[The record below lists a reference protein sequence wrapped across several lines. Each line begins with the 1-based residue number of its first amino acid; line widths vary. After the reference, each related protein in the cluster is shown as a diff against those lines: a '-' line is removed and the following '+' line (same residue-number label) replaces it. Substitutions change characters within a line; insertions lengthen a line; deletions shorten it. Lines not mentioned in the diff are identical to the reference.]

1 MRIIGGI
8 YKGRILNPGKNFR
21 ARPTTDL
28 AKEGLFNIL
37 ENRISFQEVKVL
49 DLFGG
54 TGSISLEF
62 ASRGCEDITL
72 IEKDPIH
79 YAFIAK
85 TLKRLGIS
93 TVTAFK
99 TDVFRYLKNC
109 SLKYDVVFADPPYD
123 LKELASL
130 PDMVFASGILS
141 PGSLFILEHPKIYS
155 FGQLPFFIEQRNY
168 GNVRFSFFRQKD
180 PFPSPTH

>member
-8 YKGRILNPGKNFR
+8 YRGRILNPGKKFR

-37 ENRISFQEVKVL
+37 ENRISFQEIKVL

-79 YAFIAK
+79 YVYITK
-85 TLKRLGIS
+85 TLKKLAIS
-93 TVTAFK
+93 AVTPFK
-99 TDVFRYLKNC
+99 TDAFRYLKNC
-109 SLKYDVVFADPPYD
+109 SLKYDVVFADPPYN

-130 PDMVFASGILS
+130 PDLVFASGILS
-141 PGSLFILEHPKIYS
+141 PGSLFILEHPKTYS
-155 FGQLPFFIEQRNY
+155 FCQLPFFTEQRNY
-168 GNVRFSFFRQKD
+168 GSVRFSFFRQE
-180 PFPSPTH
+180 